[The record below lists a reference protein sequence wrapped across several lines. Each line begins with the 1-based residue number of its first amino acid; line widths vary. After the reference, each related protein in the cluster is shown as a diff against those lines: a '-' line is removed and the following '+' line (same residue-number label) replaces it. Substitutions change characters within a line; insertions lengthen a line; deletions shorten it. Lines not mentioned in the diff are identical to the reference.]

1 MQELDTIIKALRR
14 LVQFA
19 LSLAILM
26 IVVLLLRFD
35 MIGWP
40 SDKSDEIMPTISLV
54 DEVLPG
60 EIGTL
65 DAESGLIIDH
75 GLMIVKST
83 CGACHSTKL
92 VAQNKFSRDGW
103 IEVIRWMQAKQNLW
117 DLGENEVAILDYL
130 EKNCAPQK
138 SGRRR
143 NLAQIEWYELND

>member
-1 MQELDTIIKALRR
+1 MQELDNIIKALRR

-19 LSLAILM
+19 LTLALLM
-26 IVVLLLRFD
+26 ILALLLRFD
-35 MIGWP
+35 MISWSSNEEAIIP
-40 SDKSDEIMPTISLV
+40 KISLAE
-54 DEVLPG
+54 EVLPG
-60 EIGTL
+60 EIGSL

-75 GLMIVKST
+75 GFMIVKST

-103 IEVIRWMQAKQNLW
+103 LEVIRWMQAKQNLW
-117 DLGENEVAILDYL
+117 DLGENEVVILDYL

-143 NLAQIEWYELND
+143 NLAQVEWYDLNE